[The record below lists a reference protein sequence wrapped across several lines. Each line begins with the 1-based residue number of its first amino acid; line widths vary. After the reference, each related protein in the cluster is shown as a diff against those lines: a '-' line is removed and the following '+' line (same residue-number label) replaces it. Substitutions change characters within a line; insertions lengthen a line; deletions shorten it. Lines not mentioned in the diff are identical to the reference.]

1 MDTFLH
7 WTENIYLYIF
17 GGSIIVVTI
26 FCIDKFI
33 KDFSVLPKEKK
44 IKKIKIIISIISII
58 VLSFFSYE
66 YYQNRIPP
74 FQKILFNC
82 NMNGKTLYNY
92 KQLKYFP
99 NIPRIELPKQFR
111 FSLSSFSNVDILYPK
126 DFVVK
131 DRSWNLKA
139 SHYYGTGYF
148 GVIVPN
154 TPDELYYGHDHIEF
168 DINFDWGD
176 WGVVV
181 KNGITYNTREAIEP
195 KTRRIL
201 DAKYVHEYTDMYG
214 ASYICRIEKN

>member
-7 WTENIYLYIF
+7 WTKNIYLYSFVGAIIVAIIF
-17 GGSIIVVTI
+17 GIG
-26 FCIDKFI
+26 DFI
-33 KDFSVLPKEKK
+33 KYFSLLPKEKK
-44 IKKIKIIISIISII
+44 IKKIKIIVSIISII

-99 NIPRIELPKQFR
+99 NIPRIEFPKQFR
-111 FSLSSFSNVDILYPK
+111 FSLSSFSNVHILYPK
-126 DFVVK
+126 NFVVK
-131 DRSWNLKA
+131 HRNWILDA

-154 TPDELYYGHDHIEF
+154 THDELYGYDYIEF
-168 DINFDWGD
+168 YIRFDWGD
-176 WGVVV
+176 WGRVV

-201 DAKYVHEYTDMYG
+201 DAKYVHEYKDMYG
-214 ASYICRIEKN
+214 ASYICHIEKN